1 MKRNEPGS
9 TPRWLAAWMSVAA
22 LSLGVALAAGT
33 LTIAED
39 SDLTVLDPQITYQ
52 SSLATA
58 WTALY
63 DSLLTR
69 DENLQIVPWLA
80 TSWEMESETSWLL
93 TLREGVAFHN
103 GEPFDAAAVVAN
115 VERITAPGFQEW
127 NFMAP
132 VSGAEVVDEHT
143 VRIQTFEP
151 TPTFLGLMT
160 MFYQVPPALSAE
172 VGSEGLQARP
182 VGTGPFRFVDRVA
195 DGHLTVER
203 NEDWWG
209 ERPIWDRVVFRIIP
223 EASTRI
229 AALRAGEVDIAK
241 NLPPDQAAA
250 VESDPLLRVATVA
263 SVRTPYIAIYPDSP
277 MGGGEPL
284 ADVRVRRALNHAV
297 DRESIIE
304 FVLDG
309 RGTMISSLLTPGF
322 LGFNEAVEPYAYD
335 PELARQLLAEAGF
348 PDGFPLILEVAS
360 NLPVP
365 KPGELGQAIA
375 ADLRAVGIDVD
386 LRTPDRATMLAKQ
399 RERTWAPLAMWSYGA
414 SNLDSDSK
422 FWGPFSTGGS
432 MHFISP
438 PELNDLIREARSTM
452 DVEARAAMYAEL
464 HQMVHDMAL
473 SIPLFAQHDVYGTRA
488 DLDWTPVANEVIP
501 ILRITPVGR

>member
-1 MKRNEPGS
+1 MRLLDPRS
-9 TPRWLAAWMSVAA
+9 TVRSFVVLLLTALLGVGVAA
-22 LSLGVALAAGT
+22 GR

-39 SDLTVLDPQITYQ
+39 ADLTILDPQLTYQ

-63 DSLLTR
+63 DPLLNR
-69 DENLQIVPWLA
+69 DANLNIVPWLA

-93 TLREGVAFHN
+93 TLRDDVTFHN
-103 GEPFDAAAVVAN
+103 GEKFDAAAVVAN
-115 VERITAPGFQEW
+115 IDRIIEPGFQQW
-127 NFMAP
+127 NFMAG
-132 VSGAEVVDEHT
+132 VEGAVAVDEYT
-143 VRIQTFEP
+143 VRITTLEP
-151 TPTFLGLMT
+151 MPTFLGLMT
-160 MFYQVPPALSAE
+160 MFYQVPPAMAAE
-172 VGSEGLQARP
+172 QGSEGLEQHP
-182 VGTGPFRFVDRVA
+182 TGTGPFRFVERVA
-195 DGHLTVER
+195 DSHLSLVR
-203 NEDWWG
+203 NDDWWG
-209 ERPIWDRVVFRIIP
+209 ELPEWEELVFRIIP

-241 NLPPDQAAA
+241 NIPPDQASSI
-250 VESDPLLRVATVA
+250 ESDPRLRIASIA

-304 FVLDG
+304 FVLAG

-322 LGFNEAVEPYAYD
+322 LGFNEDVEPYAYD
-335 PELARQLLAEAGF
+335 PELAKELLAEAGF
-348 PDGFPLILEVAS
+348 PDGFSLTLEVAS
-360 NLPVP
+360 NLPMP
-365 KPGELGQAIA
+365 KPVEIGQAITA
-375 ADLRAVGIDVD
+375 NLQAVGIDVE
-386 LRTPDRATMLAKQ
+386 LSTPDRATMLAKQ

-438 PELNDLIREARSTM
+438 PELNELIAEARSNM
-452 DVEARAAMYAEL
+452 DADARAEMYREL

-473 SIPLFAQHDVYGTRA
+473 TIPLFAQHDVYGYRA
-488 DLDWTPVANEVIP
+488 GLSWEPVANEVIP
-501 ILRITPVGR
+501 LLEIVDEAQ